1 MHFHLKEWKLWINE
15 KPPSEKTYEQ
25 TYGVEGGENAATVED
40 AALEQEVNK
49 NNKRLWF
56 SILEQYCIFL
66 R

>member
-1 MHFHLKEWKLWINE
+1 MKILDKWKASKWENLWADLWCW
-15 KPPSEKTYEQ
+15 
-25 TYGVEGGENAATVED
+25 GGENAATVED

>member
-1 MHFHLKEWKLWINE
+1 MKTLDKWKASKWENLWADLWHW
-15 KPPSEKTYEQ
+15 
-25 TYGVEGGENAATVED
+25 GGENAATVED

>member
-1 MHFHLKEWKLWINE
+1 MKSLQVR
-15 KPPSEKTYEQ
+15 KPMSRLMALR
-25 TYGVEGGENAATVED
+25 GENAATVED

-49 NNKRLWF
+49 NNKCLWF